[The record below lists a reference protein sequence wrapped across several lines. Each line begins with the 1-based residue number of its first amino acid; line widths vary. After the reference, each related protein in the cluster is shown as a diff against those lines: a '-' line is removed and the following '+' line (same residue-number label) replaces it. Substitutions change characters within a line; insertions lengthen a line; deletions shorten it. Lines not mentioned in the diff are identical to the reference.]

1 MAVTMQGMGHLKNGQ
16 WHNDEVATSDD
27 DGHFAREA
35 SEFRDTI
42 ESGHPRFQPEA
53 DRYHLYVSYA
63 CPWAH
68 RTLITRKLKGLE
80 DLISVDVVHP
90 HMLEN
95 SWEFRTDFDGATGDR
110 LYNQDCLYQIYQ
122 KHDHK
127 VTTKVTVPVL
137 WDKKTKAIV
146 NNESSEIIRIFNT
159 AFSQLK
165 PSELDLYPES
175 LRADIDQMNKLTY
188 EPINNGVY
196 KTGFAKNQK
205 AYEKACKELFKALD
219 QVEQHLSGKKF
230 LVDDQLTEAD
240 IRLVTTLIRFD
251 SVYYVHFK
259 CNVKKISEYKNLSSF
274 LHNMMSLKEVE
285 STTNLNH
292 IKEHYYYSHDFINP
306 YRIVPLGPEHPFD

>member
-1 MAVTMQGMGHLKNGQ
+1 MGHLKSGE

-27 DGHFAREA
+27 KGQFKREA
-35 SEFRDTI
+35 SEFRDCI
-42 ESGHPRFQPEA
+42 SEDHECFQPEA

-90 HMLEN
+90 EMLEN
-95 SWEFRTDFDGATGDR
+95 SWEFRKDFEGATGDS
-110 LYNQDCLYQIYQ
+110 LYGLNYLYQIYQ
-122 KHDHK
+122 KHDPK

-137 WDKKTKAIV
+137 WDKKTESIV

-159 AFSQLK
+159 AFEKLR
-165 PSELDLYPES
+165 PSDLDLYPQHLQDE
-175 LRADIDQMNKLTY
+175 IQQINKLTY

-205 AYEKACKELFKALD
+205 AYDKACTELFQALD
-219 QVEQHLSGKKF
+219 KIEEHLIGHKF
-230 LVDDQLTEAD
+230 LVGDQLTEAD
-240 IRLVTTLIRFD
+240 IRLLTTLIRFD

-259 CNVKKISEYKNLSSF
+259 CNVKKISEYENLSAYLNRF
-274 LHNMMSLKEVE
+274 MDMDAVK
-285 STTNLNH
+285 STTHLDH
-292 IKEHYYYSHDFINP
+292 IKHHYYYSHDFINP
-306 YRIVPLGPEHPFD
+306 HRIVPLGPRSPF